1 MRKIECWFNWREKS
15 LVRDREKSLE
25 KSQNLIKGVIKT
37 IFF

>member
-1 MRKIECWFNWREKS
+1 LDADLTGEKKG

-25 KSQNLIKGVIKT
+25 KSEDLIKGVIKT